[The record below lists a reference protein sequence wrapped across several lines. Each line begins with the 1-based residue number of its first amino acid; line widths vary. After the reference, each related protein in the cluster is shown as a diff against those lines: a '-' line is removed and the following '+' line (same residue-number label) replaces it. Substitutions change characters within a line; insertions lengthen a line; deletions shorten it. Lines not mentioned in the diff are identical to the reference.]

1 VRKSKNKSVQN
12 QGRYVSPSPVSFDR
26 APKNL
31 KRESTTKAQKNW
43 VEDTIIWGS
52 DDAFPLRLAKAVQ
65 KSPATTACLDT
76 RAQFIKGA
84 GFSDKTIMKQVINQ
98 YGETLWQLHCKL
110 SNMLAYF
117 RGYAV
122 NLKFNAKG
130 QVLMAYDMPF
140 ENIRFIK
147 PEDDLVTHIDYIK
160 YNPYFGT
167 SEYKK
172 DYTKKYPLYDKE
184 KFELHR
190 SEFGDS
196 FPGQVYYY
204 GKTSPLYRFYPMPEY
219 WSAEKW
225 IDIDGK
231 IQEFHAENLDN
242 GFFQSVLMNVIG
254 DPNQPSRN
262 PKYQTIETGD
272 DGVKRTVSTKTVG
285 EEFSEMMSEQ
295 FSGSRKAGN
304 VMALWSLNFD
314 QAAKI
319 SAFPT
324 SNNADLF
331 TALQDLTTKNITI
344 ATKTPSILA
353 NISEGV
359 SLGSAGSEIQK
370 AIELMQATVVEDQ
383 QCLEDFYNNVL
394 LPGMNIT
401 QRVEI
406 VNFNP
411 ISEQPEIDDKIWEWL
426 ADDEKKQWL
435 NKYFPEITITRT
447 FAQPVAPT
455 APAPGSPA
463 PVAPAEAGAPA
474 QPSDLKAEV
483 EINDNLKNMTG
494 KQQIQFLRIIRQ
506 FSKGVVNEATA
517 RVQLKGGFGLT
528 DVEIDAILGINETE
542 E

>member
-1 VRKSKNKSVQN
+1 
-12 QGRYVSPSPVSFDR
+12 
-26 APKNL
+26 
-31 KRESTTKAQKNW
+31 
-43 VEDTIIWGS
+43 
-52 DDAFPLRLAKAVQ
+52 
-65 KSPATTACLDT
+65 
-76 RAQFIKGA
+76 
-84 GFSDKTIMKQVINQ
+84 
-98 YGETLWQLHCKL
+98 
-110 SNMLAYF
+110 
-117 RGYAV
+117 
-122 NLKFNAKG
+122 
-130 QVLMAYDMPF
+130 
-140 ENIRFIK
+140 
-147 PEDDLVTHIDYIK
+147 
-160 YNPYFGT
+160 
-167 SEYKK
+167 
-172 DYTKKYPLYDKE
+172 
-184 KFELHR
+184 
-190 SEFGDS
+190 
-196 FPGQVYYY
+196 
-204 GKTSPLYRFYPMPEY
+204 MPEY

-231 IQEFHAENLDN
+231 IQEFHSENLEN

-272 DGVKRTVSTKTVG
+272 DDVKRTVSTKTVG

-319 SAFPT
+319 SPFPT

-394 LPGMNIT
+394 LPGMNRT
-401 QRVEI
+401 ERVEI
-406 VNFNP
+406 INYNP
-411 ISEQPEIDDKIWEWL
+411 ISEKPEIDPKVFD
-426 ADDEKKQWL
+426 WL
-435 NKYFPEITITRT
+435 NDEEKAEWVSKAYPDITIKRV
-447 FAQPVAPT
+447 FAPAAAPT

-463 PVAPAEAGAPA
+463 PGEPPMAGAPA
-474 QPSDLKAEV
+474 QPSGNSALSNLSIAKLNKIQKFVSRYNLGLSDPSSSKALTYDQAKQLIMAEGFTEQEMDAWLV
-483 EINDNLKNMTG
+483 KPEELND
-494 KQQIQFLRIIRQ
+494 
-506 FSKGVVNEATA
+506 
-517 RVQLKGGFGLT
+517 
-528 DVEIDAILGINETE
+528 E